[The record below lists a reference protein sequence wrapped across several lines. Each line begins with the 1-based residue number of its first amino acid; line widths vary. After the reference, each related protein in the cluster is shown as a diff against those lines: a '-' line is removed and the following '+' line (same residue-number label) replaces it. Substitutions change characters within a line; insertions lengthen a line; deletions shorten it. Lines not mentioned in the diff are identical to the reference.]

1 MSRVLVKFDQ
11 VLNFA
16 IGSSAPAMAVVK
28 VSNIVGLTQ
37 SIEGASLMT
46 TNVEGY
52 VACAYVENFFEIAD
66 AMCGQ

>member
-46 TNVEGY
+46 TCVDGNV
-52 VACAYVENFFEIAD
+52 VSAYVENFFEIAD
-66 AMCGQ
+66 AMINQ